1 MNKLLSLIALVT
13 IAGAVFAA
21 DDDGAIPDF
30 THAKFVE
37 GDRSLKSLIEFPDI
51 DFDVEITLMCNG
63 TASAKGRLQNGKCSS
78 PGDPDLLFT
87 MSVSRVFNTLRV
99 VPATVNGREEEVDF
113 QFVVIFKKAGEAE
126 SIEIYPNNQK
136 NVDRLGLDY
145 ISAQRYSP
153 HPLPN
158 RCAGW
163 QKDDLLVEAAIVD
176 VNGRPR
182 DVNVM
187 SASVGIPRS
196 CRKGI
201 ISQLE
206 DARWIPAI
214 YQGQYVESVWINPI
228 VLKVQAYKRQQ

>member
-1 MNKLLSLIALVT
+1 MNQLLSLIALVT

-21 DDDGAIPDF
+21 DDDGAMPDF

-37 GDRSLKSLIEFPDI
+37 GDRSLKNLIEFPDI
-51 DFDVEITLMCNG
+51 DFDAEITLMCNG
-63 TASAKGRLQNGKCSS
+63 IASAKGRLQNSKCSS

-113 QFVVIFKKAGEAE
+113 QFVVIFKKAGAAE
-126 SIEIYPNNQK
+126 SIDIHLNNQK

-163 QKDDLLVEAAIVD
+163 QQDDLFIEAAIVD
-176 VNGRPR
+176 TNGRPR

-187 SASVGIPRS
+187 SASAGIPPS
-196 CRKGI
+196 CRKGLI
-201 ISQLE
+201 NQLE
-206 DARWIPAI
+206 DARWIPAM

-228 VLKVQAYKRQQ
+228 VLTKQPYKRQQ

>member
-1 MNKLLSLIALVT
+1 M
-13 IAGAVFAA
+13 AGAVFAA
-21 DDDGAIPDF
+21 DDDGGIPTF

-37 GDRSLKSLIEFPDI
+37 GDRSLMNLIEFPDI

-63 TASAKGRLQNGKCSS
+63 HASAKGRLKLGKCSS

-87 MSVSRVFNTLRV
+87 MSVSRVFNSLRM
-99 VPATVNGREEEVDF
+99 VPATVNGRAEEVDF
-113 QFVVIFKKAGEAE
+113 QFVVIFEKAGEAE
-126 SIEIYPNNQK
+126 SIDIYPNNQK

-153 HPLPN
+153 HDLPG

-163 QKDDLLVEAAIVD
+163 RQDDLLIEAAIVEE
-176 VNGRPR
+176 NGRPR

-187 SASVGIPRS
+187 SASVGIPNS

-206 DARWIPAI
+206 DARWIPAM

-228 VLKVQAYKRQQ
+228 VLKVQDYKRQQ